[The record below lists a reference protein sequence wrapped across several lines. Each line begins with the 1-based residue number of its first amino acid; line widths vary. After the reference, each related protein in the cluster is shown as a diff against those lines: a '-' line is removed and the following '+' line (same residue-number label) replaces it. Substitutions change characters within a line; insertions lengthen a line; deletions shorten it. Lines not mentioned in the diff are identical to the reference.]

1 MSYLDL
7 MTTTVPRPKLNL
19 AETLL
24 TEDGSD
30 LDDSL
35 SLDNNVSHSSEAET
49 SDYDSGLSDNLMEP
63 ALEPPAPSQMDRAS
77 QKMAFEVRIASFMT

>member
-7 MTTTVPRPKLNL
+7 MTTTVPKLNL
-19 AETLL
+19 AATLL

-30 LDDSL
+30 LDDSS
-35 SLDNNVSHSSEAET
+35 SLDNNVSHSSETET
-49 SDYDSGLSDNLMEP
+49 SDYDSGLSDNVIEP
-63 ALEPPAPSQMDRAS
+63 ALEPTPSQTDRAS